1 MNSLPGKPFKP
12 LDPSA
17 DQMDLSGIVTNLKR
31 VRARSRMKLANDSL
45 TRAFLDAALGLTE
58 DLFSA
63 PSVAGDEEVRPT
75 MSYLSKP
82 KILNKTQ
89 QNHPNL
95 VPTEAKFRDRWAAHQ
110 HFLADFI
117 SYALTARHWSLQI
130 ALARRSEELLTSGAD
145 FSKAVHEVAYEDLK
159 LVLDLPAYRFQLLAV
174 ASSAADTVA
183 SDALSS
189 MYATLSDAWCKLY
202 VRVFDHYGV
211 RFRPGV
217 SIEMFNIILQ
227 STAEGLGMRLLAGVD
242 EPILNHQEK
251 SSLLGTAALAL
262 MLAFLDAGDGMTLED
277 LAEGALSRF
286 QQTTSA

>member
-1 MNSLPGKPFKP
+1 MTSQPGKPFRCV
-12 LDPSA
+12 DHSSE
-17 DQMDLSGIVTNLKR
+17 QTDLSGIVTNLKR
-31 VRARSRMKLANDSL
+31 VRAQSRMKLANDSL
-45 TRAFLDAALGLTE
+45 TRAFLDAALSLTE

-82 KILNKTQ
+82 KVLSRAQ
-89 QNHPNL
+89 QDHAHL

-117 SYALTARHWSLQI
+117 AYALTARHWSLQI
-130 ALARRSEELLTSGAD
+130 ALADRSAELLTSGAD

-174 ASSAADTVA
+174 ASSAADSVA

-189 MYATLSDAWCKLY
+189 MYSTLSDAWCQLY

-211 RFRPGV
+211 RFRKGV

-242 EPILNHQEK
+242 EPILNHEEK

-262 MLAFLDAGDGMTLED
+262 MLAFLDAGDDLTLEE
-277 LAEGALSRF
+277 LAERALSQF